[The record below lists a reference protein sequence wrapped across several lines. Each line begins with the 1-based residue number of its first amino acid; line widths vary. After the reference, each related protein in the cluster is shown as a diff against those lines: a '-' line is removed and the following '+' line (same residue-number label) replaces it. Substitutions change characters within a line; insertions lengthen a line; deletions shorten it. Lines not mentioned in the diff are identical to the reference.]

1 MPDRQPPGTRRP
13 LDSSHAAALRRHP
26 DLSRALTVARRLREA
41 GHEVYLCGG
50 AVRDLLLGIEP
61 ADLDLAT
68 DATPERIE
76 ALFARTVPTGKQF
89 GVVQVVEGGGPLEVA
104 TFRADGAYTDGR
116 RPSAVRYGT
125 LADDVARRDFTVNAL
140 MLDLDSLEVTDLVG
154 GRADLDARLL
164 RAVGDARVRFDE
176 DALRLMRAVRFACAR
191 DLAIEPAT
199 RAALGAC
206 AAGLARISAER
217 ITHELER
224 ILASSAPGR
233 GLRLLAETGLLA
245 VALPEVAQ
253 LGPVAEVGEGSI
265 EGRTPDP
272 LEAAALALDRLPTG
286 DAMLGLAAILR
297 ALTPDLAAAALDR
310 LALPN
315 VRRKRALDLARAARD
330 LPALA
335 VAPIAERK
343 RVLREDWAPG
353 LVELARAVALAGTG
367 DLAPYL
373 SLRLDRQRWIQE
385 RSLFPPKLLDGDAL
399 LALGVPR
406 GPGMG
411 ALVRALEDAQ
421 LAGTVADTAGATAW
435 VARALAGEGSA

>member
-13 LDSSHAAALRRHP
+13 LDASHAAALRRHP
-26 DLSRALTVARRLREA
+26 DLPRALTVARRLREA

-76 ALFARTVPTGKQF
+76 ALFTRTVPTGKQF

-140 MLDLDSLEVTDLVG
+140 MLDLDTLDVTDLVG

-245 VALPEVAQ
+245 VALPEVAR
-253 LGPVAEVGEGSI
+253 LGLGAGEAPI
-265 EGRTPDP
+265 DGRAPAP
-272 LEAAALALDRLPTG
+272 LAAAALALDRLPTG

-315 VRRKRALDLARAARD
+315 VRRKRALDLARASRD

-373 SLRLDRQRWIQE
+373 SLRLDRQRWVQE

-411 ALVRALEDAQ
+411 ALVRGLEDAQ
-421 LAGTVADTAGATAW
+421 LAGTVADAAGATEW